1 MDAIM
6 QQLDIN
12 TLIQLVTVLILLVS
26 LRWRLPSKDDIK
38 RLDDRIDQT
47 NTDMK
52 AGFTRVEE
60 RFAEQDAKFEA
71 RFAEQDAKLDDF
83 RKDVNAEFQRV
94 DERFEQQRI
103 EFKADIG
110 RVDAK
115 LDDFRKDV
123 KTDFQQ
129 VDERFEQQRIEFKA
143 DLHRVED
150 RAAEANEYHAKS
162 VTLLD
167 GILRQLQERREPL

>member
-83 RKDVNAEFQRV
+83 RKDV
-94 DERFEQQRI
+94 
-103 EFKADIG
+103 
-110 RVDAK
+110 
-115 LDDFRKDV
+115 

-129 VDERFEQQRIEFKA
+129 VGERFEQQRIEFKA